1 MSSPLTISNIQFTA
15 GSPAERTTGLL
26 GWVRLRYGDLLL
38 DGLALRRTR
47 DARLVLSF
55 PRPSKGGG
63 FARQLVGPAGP
74 DVRAQIEADVLTE
87 LRRQGAIS

>member
-1 MSSPLTISNIQFTA
+1 VEASLPLRDIQFTP

-47 DARLVLSF
+47 DGRLVLSF
-55 PRPSKGGG
+55 PRPSRRVGL
-63 FARQLVGPAGP
+63 ARQLVGPAGP
-74 DVRAQIEADVLTE
+74 DVREQIESEVIAE
-87 LRRQGAIS
+87 LHRQGAIR

>member
-1 MSSPLTISNIQFTA
+1 MPSPLTISNIQFTP
-15 GSPAERTTGLL
+15 GTPAERTTGLL

-55 PRPSKGGG
+55 PRPSRGGG
-63 FARQLVGPAGP
+63 LARQLVGPAGP
-74 DVRAQIEADVLTE
+74 DVRAQIEADVIAE
-87 LRRQGAIS
+87 LRRQDAIP